1 MRELGQDP
9 LSQGKRRMDWRRCS
23 GFKIFFKEERVELL
37 WSHPNINVNRIM
49 FYIRTIRIRNF
60 GTQVLPIHVISVS
73 KIHVFINHERWSLIV
88 VVSKDERSQRLVE
101 LGMFW
106 PMGLVTQGLLKST
119 AGRHDK
125 ITKVK
130 EKKVDQRKSLKHIM
144 PLCRCP
150 ILCTFWTWKRR
161 QNDTLEYAVP
171 LALRII
177 KTLSQDQRCLVQL
190 GKQVG
195 FNIFLEGDSFSGLFG
210 VSRRYWVE
218 LGFLF
223 SNCHKLSC
231 GTMIDFT

>member
-1 MRELGQDP
+1 
-9 LSQGKRRMDWRRCS
+9 
-23 GFKIFFKEERVELL
+23 
-37 WSHPNINVNRIM
+37 M

-60 GTQVLPIHVISVS
+60 GAQRIGVADTCNISIQNSCLHQSRTV
-73 KIHVFINHERWSLIV
+73 KLDSLTVPFCCV

-161 QNDTLEYAVP
+161 QNDTLEYAVL

-223 SNCHKLSC
+223 SKLS
-231 GTMIDFT
+231 